1 MFVAHRPDR
10 TAKAD
15 PPPLSL
21 SLGKLGHAVLQINRC
36 QAPMAFHHS
45 DAGERRGAMPKETK
59 TFAIGRD
66 AKTGRLM
73 SVADAK
79 RRPASTTVER
89 MPKPGRGD
97 TK

>member
-15 PPPLSL
+15 LPPLSL
-21 SLGKLGHAVLQINRC
+21 PLDKLGHAVLQINRC

-45 DAGERRGAMPKETK
+45 DAGKGAAMPKETK